1 MAYLQL
7 FETHPRRP
15 PPARA
20 PSCRYIGNRAARR
33 RVGHRLLTARRDA
46 APRRVFTHAASNHPS
61 DAGTCR
67 EILSAADRRGA
78 RVIVARL
85 HCAPDE
91 LARRVLSPERRLRM
105 KEMAADAARMNA
117 VAPPFDPGVP
127 DIVDID
133 TTARTAEQ
141 VADIV
146 IEAAERLALG

>member
-1 MAYLQL
+1 M
-7 FETHPRRP
+7 
-15 PPARA
+15 
-20 PSCRYIGNRAARR
+20 
-33 RVGHRLLTARRDA
+33 
-46 APRRVFTHAASNHPS
+46 
-61 DAGTCR
+61 
-67 EILSAADRRGA
+67 
-78 RVIVARL
+78 ARL

-127 DIVDID
+127 DIVNIE